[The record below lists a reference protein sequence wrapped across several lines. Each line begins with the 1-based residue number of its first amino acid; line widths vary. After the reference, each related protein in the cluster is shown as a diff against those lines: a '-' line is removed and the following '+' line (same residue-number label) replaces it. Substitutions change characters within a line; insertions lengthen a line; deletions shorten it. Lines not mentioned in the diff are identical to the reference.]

1 MRKYLIYLVLFA
13 ILEIS
18 LALYLTFWRE
28 HFWTAVSSKESLQF
42 MYQLGI
48 FTIVALFICLV
59 SGISGYLVSLTAIK
73 WREKLNKKA
82 LIVNTFKCHEKVRDN
97 VENLNQ
103 RIQADCLD
111 YPTLMLTLGF
121 GGTKALV
128 YVFAFS
134 VALLW
139 GFNAL
144 YISFLIAYAICGTL
158 IVKYVAKPLISLN
171 YKQQQVEATY
181 RNNLSI
187 QNFSD
192 CVLIMLG
199 LAKKTKR
206 LTYFQQFYSQVGVV
220 IPLIIV
226 AHEYFT
232 TAMTLGL
239 LMRFNSTSGTILDN
253 MSYGISSFGDIN
265 KLLSCRKRLLEA
277 GIL

>member
-73 WREKLNKKA
+73 WREKLNHKA
-82 LIVNTFKCHEKVRDN
+82 VKGAKENHKRVYI
-97 VENLNQ
+97 ENLNQ

-134 VALLW
+134 IALLW

-144 YISFLIAYAICGTL
+144 YLSFLIAYAICGTL
-158 IVKYVAKPLISLN
+158 IVKYVAKPLIALN

-181 RNNLSI
+181 RNSLTI

-199 LAKKTKR
+199 LAKKTKK

-232 TAMTLGL
+232 TAMNLGL

-265 KLLSCRKRLLEA
+265 KLLSCRKRLKEA
-277 GIL
+277 NIL